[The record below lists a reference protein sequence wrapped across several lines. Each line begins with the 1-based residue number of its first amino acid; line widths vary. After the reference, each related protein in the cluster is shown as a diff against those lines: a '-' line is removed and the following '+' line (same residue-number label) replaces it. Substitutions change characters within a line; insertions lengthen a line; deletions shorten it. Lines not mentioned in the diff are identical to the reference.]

1 MPKTN
6 FPVKWE
12 NSSICIQMKIGT
24 DKQFH
29 QTVSISNPPAKR
41 RQQEKR
47 QRKTFIGKIQ
57 LCSFTDFYTFLF
69 LHNEFFSVFLRTLFS
84 LYLSWKKATLTKHLR
99 LMVNLSLQSLE
110 RSTPLPTLDTF
121 IITKPQ
127 KHKIGNCITA
137 QYSKIKMQMKRFSFQ
152 DYFK

>member
-1 MPKTN
+1 
-6 FPVKWE
+6 
-12 NSSICIQMKIGT
+12 MKIGT

-84 LYLSWKKATLTKHLR
+84 LYFGLEESYSNKALTF
-99 LMVNLSLQSLE
+99 N
-110 RSTPLPTLDTF
+110 
-121 IITKPQ
+121 
-127 KHKIGNCITA
+127 G
-137 QYSKIKMQMKRFSFQ
+137 
-152 DYFK
+152 